1 MIDLSTIKIFLSSL
15 APITGMHYQ
24 VWDNNGGVLFSTG
37 KVIPP
42 ELPVEESQDLYSL
55 IIDQKVFQYR
65 LCDAHNF
72 LCGIPLR
79 NNQGFLGAL
88 VAFGQNPPRPNRN
101 EAGNIANSHNAADM
115 ENFLNN
121 LATLV
126 EEKLS
131 VKQEVEEMTHELDNS
146 FEDLYLYS
154 KIATQMKTLRIS
166 DDMLKNLVEELLENM
181 RVDAAF
187 AILSNGREYKLRL
200 VKPQVSDK
208 FSEILRVFI
217 SAQKNIFEKL
227 IASIP
232 PDASSLKDN
241 YFIINDS
248 RESRIYKDLIPDP
261 YRFLAVRVQHQE
273 EFYGWLGMV
282 SFNLKEIFRQGEL
295 KLLLSLAEQLAV
307 VITNTELYRELEQF
321 VVKMVKSLVF
331 AIEAKDM
338 YTRGHSE
345 RVSQYCMLMGEQL
358 DLNEKEYNDLKWAS
372 ILHDIG
378 KIGIPEG
385 ILNKPGPLTEAE
397 RETIN
402 GHSSKGCE
410 ILKPVELLADS
421 LPGVMHHHERYDGR
435 GHPQGLK
442 GEAIPLAARII
453 AVADTFDACSSSR
466 AYREA
471 KSPQEAMAIIEE
483 VAGSQLDPRLVK
495 VFQKV
500 YQENLKSK

>member
-15 APITGMHYQ
+15 APIAGMHYQ
-24 VWDNNGGVLFSTG
+24 IWDNNGGVLFSTG

-55 IIDQKVFQYR
+55 VIDQKVFRYR
-65 LCDAHNF
+65 LCNAHNF

-79 NNQGFLGAL
+79 NNQGVLGAL
-88 VAFGQNPPRPNRN
+88 VAFGQTPPRPNRN
-101 EAGNIANSHNAADM
+101 EAGNIAKSHNAADM

-121 LATLV
+121 LVTLV

-131 VKQEVEEMTHELDNS
+131 VKQEVEEMTHELDKS

-166 DDMLKNLVEELLENM
+166 DDMLKSLMGELLDNM

-187 AILSNGREYKLRL
+187 ATLSNGNEYNLQL
-200 VKPQVSDK
+200 IKPQVSDK
-208 FSEILRVFI
+208 FS
-217 SAQKNIFEKL
+217 APKNIFEKL
-227 IASIP
+227 IDRIP
-232 PDASSLKDN
+232 AEAASLKEN

-248 RESRIYKDLIPDP
+248 RENPVYKNLIPDP
-261 YRFLAVRVQHQE
+261 YRFLAVRVKHQND
-273 EFYGWLGMV
+273 FYGWLGMM
-282 SFNLKEIFRQGEL
+282 SFDLKEIFRQGEL

-307 VITNTELYRELEQF
+307 VITNTGLYQALEQF

-345 RVSQYCMLMGEQL
+345 RVSQYCMRMGARLGL
-358 DLNEKEYNDLKWAS
+358 DEKKYNDLKWAS

-378 KIGIPEG
+378 KIGIPES
-385 ILNKPGPLTEAE
+385 ILNKQSSLADAE
-397 RETIN
+397 FEIIQK
-402 GHSSKGCE
+402 HPQKGCE
-410 ILKPVELLADS
+410 ILKPVELLYGS
-421 LPGVMHHHERYDGR
+421 LAGIMHHHERYDGQ
-435 GHPQGLK
+435 GYPKGLK

-453 AVADTFDACSSSR
+453 AVADTFDASSSTR
-466 AYREA
+466 AYRKA
-471 KSPQEAMAIIEE
+471 KSPQEAMAIIAE

-500 YQENLKSK
+500 YREDLKSNKERSHGG